1 MYSRHKILTS
11 VKNLETHE
19 KSLLLIF
26 CVIEGHVCFFLVV
39 VVVIYDS
46 NKTMERKCYK
56 SDWIETHVN
65 NLDKQVPRRWSWS
78 GAFGFCCKTTP
89 ELPRRSRSHW
99 FCCQRGAFPPHPN
112 IENSCDSFFAFL
124 IPYPLFPL
132 SNPSHKETKSLSL
145 RVTEN
150 FF

>member
-26 CVIEGHVCFFLVV
+26 CVISGTCLFFFLVV

-46 NKTMERKCYK
+46 NKTMERKGYK

-65 NLDKQVPRRWSWS
+65 NLDKQVPRR
-78 GAFGFCCKTTP
+78 
-89 ELPRRSRSHW
+89 
-99 FCCQRGAFPPHPN
+99 
-112 IENSCDSFFAFL
+112 
-124 IPYPLFPL
+124 
-132 SNPSHKETKSLSL
+132 
-145 RVTEN
+145 
-150 FF
+150 